1 MNSPLPHRP
10 RPPETPA
17 LLTLR
22 HTLPP
27 PGDLGPQ
34 AGAGKSHTKQSPQEA
49 SRTGYVGNG
58 PVVPTGVRRHGG
70 EEPKPRG
77 QPSRALPEPLV
88 WGTPTLRLPPPH
100 PLPRP
105 PLRPSQWC
113 SSRELAFD
121 SPACCPLTAS
131 SPVPRGCP
139 LTDLHRKPIPSCS
152 HFAFE
157 VAAGNPGA
165 DRPAAGGADQPALS
179 SKEQGQ
185 GHRAQGAQP
194 DHPQAP
200 CHPCA

>member
-1 MNSPLPHRP
+1 MGQGFEPSPYLAPGCGGSGLPR
-10 RPPETPA
+10 RAPA
-17 LLTLR
+17 AR
-22 HTLPP
+22 RCRRCSPW
-27 PGDLGPQ
+27 
-34 AGAGKSHTKQSPQEA
+34 SPQ
-49 SRTGYVGNG
+49 GW
-58 PVVPTGVRRHGG
+58 
-70 EEPKPRG
+70 